1 MEAFEEHS
9 SYSSAQFV
17 EHLVRSFP
25 FPIECVQTDNGQEF
39 AKRFGAHSSTDSP
52 TLFQVHLQKHGIK
65 HELIKPFTPRHN
77 GKVERSHRKD
87 NERFYATHVL
97 FVCGLQHPAETL

>member
-39 AKRFGAHSSTDSP
+39 TKRFGAHGGSDSP
-52 TLFQVHLQKHGIK
+52 TLFRFIFKSPDQAQTDQTVY
-65 HELIKPFTPRHN
+65 TPAQWQS
-77 GKVERSHRKD
+77 GKKS
-87 NERFYATHVL
+87 
-97 FVCGLQHPAETL
+97 P

>member
-1 MEAFEEHS
+1 MSHPGERIQIDVKFVPSVCLVNEAKGQKFYQYTAIDEYSRWRFVEAFEEHS

-39 AKRFGAHSSTDSP
+39 T
-52 TLFQVHLQKHGIK
+52 
-65 HELIKPFTPRHN
+65 TP
-77 GKVERSHRKD
+77 GQILSLPHRMCPD
-87 NERFYATHVL
+87 
-97 FVCGLQHPAETL
+97 